1 MVQVAQPGGYALP
14 PQQPP
19 PQLYFGMIPNSSAS
33 QPQNAIAEAQ
43 LSEPDPSASSDIGAY
58 EAANTGGSG

>member
-1 MVQVAQPGGYALP
+1 MVQVAQPGGHTLP

-43 LSEPDPSASSDIGAY
+43 LSEPDPSASSDVGAY
-58 EAANTGGSG
+58 EAANTGGSD